1 MAVRFFM
8 RYELEKGL
16 RAVCI
21 LSVFLAD
28 RHFILPSLELLHIR
42 HNHMQGHPN
51 YRNSNLIESLAFEF
65 DSGPRSKTS
74 KLPSFVHKNPKLSK
88 IYESTTSW
96 LWHSI
101 GDNLHKDDDLDND
114 DAVGEI
120 FFVCIGLPP
129 KRRQRRHR
137 RRNQKAAAGKLLK
150 CWSMII
156 FMFFVPLVQL
166 VFACELKWQWYAL
179 CTWSPLRFYL

>member
-1 MAVRFFM
+1 MK
-8 RYELEKGL
+8 YELEKGL
-16 RAVCI
+16 RAVCSI
-21 LSVFLAD
+21 LNVFLAD
-28 RHFILPSLELLHIR
+28 RHFILPSLKLLNIR

-65 DSGPRSKTS
+65 DSSPRSKTS
-74 KLPSFVHKNPKLSK
+74 KLPSFVHENLKLPK

-96 LWHSI
+96 LWNSI
-101 GDNLHKDDDLDND
+101 DDDLDND

-137 RRNQKAAAGKLLK
+137 RRNQKAAAGYSVEMLENDNFYVFRHETL
-150 CWSMII
+150 C
-156 FMFFVPLVQL
+156 PL
-166 VFACELKWQWYAL
+166 
-179 CTWSPLRFYL
+179 SN